1 MTLQPYLGL
10 QPKQVRISNS
20 EIQGFKNC
28 KRQWYLANYLGLQKK
43 EKNLVGPL
51 PLGTRV
57 HDSLEQYYT
66 TYDNPV
72 DVYNR
77 LMRKDNALF
86 RDSIQAEDPK
96 LVRKFESEG
105 ELGRLML
112 EGYLE
117 WLEETNADANIDIQ
131 YAEKVISLII
141 DEFGGRVIL
150 QAKVDA
156 EARRRSD
163 NSLAII
169 DHKTAADLGPYY
181 KYSHMSE
188 QLMTYTLINKRNPPV
203 DGAEVDGGV
212 YNLLKKVKRTGTAK
226 PPFYDRIDV
235 RFNDETL
242 NSFYI
247 RLVGVLHDMME
258 VRDKLDEGADHRFV
272 AYPKP
277 QMDWHCGMCPF
288 FQVCPMLDDGS
299 SSDRYIE
306 DHYDVVNPY
315 ERYNDTTKEES
326 SDGP

>member
-1 MTLQPYLGL
+1 MKFLPYLGL
-10 QPKQVRISNS
+10 HPKEVRISNS
-20 EIQGFKNC
+20 EIQGFKGC
-28 KRQWYLANYLGLQKK
+28 KRHWYLANYLGLQKK
-43 EKNLVGPL
+43 EKIVTGPL

-57 HDSLEQYYT
+57 HDSLEKFYT
-66 TYDNPV
+66 TGENPC
-72 DVYNR
+72 DVYNQ
-77 LMRKDNALF
+77 LMNKDIALF
-86 RDSIQAEDPK
+86 RESPKFDDPK
-96 LVRKFESEG
+96 EVKKFDSEG

-117 WLEETNADANIDIQ
+117 WLEETDADASLDIQ

-141 DEFGGRVIL
+141 EAFEGRVIL

-156 EARRRSD
+156 EARRKSD

-188 QLMTYTLINKRNPPV
+188 QLMTYTLINKFNPPE

-212 YNLLKKVKRTGTAK
+212 YNLLKKVKRSPTAK

-242 NSFYI
+242 RSFYI

-277 QMDWHCGMCPF
+277 QMDWHCGTCPF

-299 SSDRYIE
+299 SAERYIE

-315 ERYNDTTKEES
+315 ERYNDATEKES
-326 SDGP
+326 SDS

>member
-1 MTLQPYLGL
+1 MTLLPYLGL
-10 QPKQVRISNS
+10 HPDEVRISNS
-20 EIQGFKNC
+20 EIQGFKSC
-28 KRQWYLANYLGLQKK
+28 KRLWYLANYLGLQKK
-43 EKNLVGPL
+43 EQNLVGPL

-66 TYDNPV
+66 TYENPV
-72 DVYNR
+72 DAYNR
-77 LMRKDNALF
+77 LMNKDIRIF
-86 RDSIQAEDPK
+86 QGSIQSEDPK

-112 EGYLE
+112 EGYIE
-117 WLEETNADANIDIQ
+117 WLAESNADANIDIQ
-131 YAEKVISLII
+131 YAEKIISLSI
-141 DEFGGRVIL
+141 DELGGRVIL

-163 NSLAII
+163 NSVAII

-188 QLMTYTLINKRNPPV
+188 QLMTYTTISQRNPPE

-212 YNLLKKVKRTGTAK
+212 YNLLKKVKRSPTAK

-242 NSFYI
+242 NSFYV
-247 RLVGVLHDMME
+247 RLLGVLTDMME

-288 FQVCPMLDDGS
+288 FQLCPMMDDGS
-299 SSDRYIE
+299 SADRYIE
-306 DHYDVVNPY
+306 DHFDVINPY
-315 ERYNDTTKEES
+315 ERYNDTTEKES
-326 SDGP
+326 SDG

>member
-1 MTLQPYLGL
+1 MTLQPYLGKN
-10 QPKQVRISNS
+10 PKQVRISNS
-20 EIQGFKNC
+20 EIQGFKSC
-28 KRQWYLANYLGLQKK
+28 KRHWYLANYLGLQRI
-43 EKNLVGPL
+43 EQNLVGPL

-77 LMRKDNALF
+77 LMRKDNAIF
-86 RDSIQAEDPK
+86 RDSIQAEDPTK
-96 LVRKFESEG
+96 VRKFESEG

-188 QLMTYTLINKRNPPV
+188 QLMTYTLINKRNPPE

-299 SSDRYIE
+299 SAERYIE
-306 DHYDVVNPY
+306 DHYTVVNPY
-315 ERYNDTTKEES
+315 ERYNDATEKES
-326 SDGP
+326 SDG